1 MPEAE
6 GPGRGD
12 TPMTYQ
18 PEQRWVEIRQFR
30 QLGDAQQ
37 HALVL
42 IAMSINCMLV
52 RRPWGIGLVVAVHDA
67 ARAEEQLDAYEA
79 ENAPRVA
86 LEPAFRA
93 KDVIDASLIA
103 ALLVVFTQMAADGLF
118 FGADWYHAGA
128 ANAGLIR
135 GGEWWRAITALGLH
149 GDLGH
154 IASNLVFGG
163 VLGVIVAQVLGA
175 GLGWLSILLSGFLGN
190 LANAMFQSAG
200 HTAIGASTA
209 VFGAL
214 GLAASLAWQRQTVT
228 GPGLRRW
235 APLGAGVMLL
245 AFMGVSG
252 ERTDI
257 GAHLA
262 GFGVGSVMGFLL
274 HQLSRFIPQGQ
285 RAQRW
290 YAAAAAGLFA
300 GAWTIALV

>member
-1 MPEAE
+1 
-6 GPGRGD
+6 
-12 TPMTYQ
+12 MTYQ
-18 PEQRWVEIRQFR
+18 PEHNWVEIRQFR
-30 QLGDAQQ
+30 QLWDAQQ

-52 RRPWGIGLVVAVHDA
+52 RRPWGIALVVAAIDA
-67 ARAEEQLDAYEA
+67 ARAEEQLDAYDA
-79 ENAPRVA
+79 ENAPRVPPKPMHA
-86 LEPAFRA
+86 ARDVLDGSLLAAF
-93 KDVIDASLIA
+93 
-103 ALLVVFTQMAADGLF
+103 LVVTVQMAAERMF
-118 FGADWYHAGA
+118 FGADWFHVGA
-128 ANAGLIR
+128 ANAGLIL

-154 IASNLVFGG
+154 IASNLVFGS
-163 VLGVIVAQVLGA
+163 VLGIIVAQILGA

-190 LANAMFQSAG
+190 LVNAIFQHGG

-214 GLAASLAWQRQTVT
+214 GIAAALAWQRRTMT

-245 AFMGVSG
+245 ALMGISG

-262 GFGVGSVMGFLL
+262 GFAIGCVMGFIL
-274 HQLSRFIPQGQ
+274 HQLSRFIPQGKV
-285 RAQRW
+285 AQRW
-290 YAAAAAGLFA
+290 YGGAAAALFI
-300 GAWTIALV
+300 GAWTIALT

>member
-1 MPEAE
+1 MSEAE

-12 TPMTYQ
+12 APMTYQ

-67 ARAEEQLDAYEA
+67 PRAEEQLDAYEA
-79 ENAPRVA
+79 ENAPRIPA
-86 LEPAFRA
+86 EPAFRA
-93 KDVIDASLIA
+93 KDVIDGSLIA

-128 ANAGLIR
+128 ANAGRILS
-135 GGEWWRAITALGLH
+135 GEWWRAITSLGLH

-175 GLGWLSILLSGFLGN
+175 GLGWLSILLAGFLGN
-190 LANAMFQSAG
+190 FANAVFQDAG

-214 GLAASLAWQRQTVT
+214 GLAAALAWQRQTVT

-262 GFGVGSVMGFLL
+262 GFGVGCVAGFIL
-274 HQLSRFIPQGQ
+274 HQLAPFLPQG
-285 RAQRW
+285 RKAQLW
-290 YAAAAAGLFA
+290 YGGAAAALFVV
-300 GAWTIALV
+300 AWTVALV